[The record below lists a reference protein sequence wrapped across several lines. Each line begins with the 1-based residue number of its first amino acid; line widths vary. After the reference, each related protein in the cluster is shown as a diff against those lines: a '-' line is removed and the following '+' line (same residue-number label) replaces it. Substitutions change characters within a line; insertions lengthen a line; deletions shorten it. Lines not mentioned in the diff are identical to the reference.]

1 MSALILLAVA
11 VVLALVSV
19 AALRKVQQAPARVVI
34 EPDTLLRRRRRQ

>member
-11 VVLALVSV
+11 FVLALVSV
-19 AALRKVQQAPARVVI
+19 AVLHKLQQAPARVVI

>member
-34 EPDTLLRRRRRQ
+34 EPHTLLRRRRRQ